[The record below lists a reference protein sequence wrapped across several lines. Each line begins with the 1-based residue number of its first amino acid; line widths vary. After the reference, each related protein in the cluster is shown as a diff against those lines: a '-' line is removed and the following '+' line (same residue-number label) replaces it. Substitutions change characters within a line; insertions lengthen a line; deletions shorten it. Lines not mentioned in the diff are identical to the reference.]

1 MSKMLAD
8 GVNWLLSRYGLEIRR
23 KYLREVVE
31 ADQRHMQIMEDV
43 RPYTLTSRE
52 RIWAL
57 MNSIDYVVNRGIEG
71 AIVECGVW
79 RGGSMMTVSKRL
91 QHHSDIRDLYLFDT
105 FEGMSEPSEFDTATG
120 HDVRKEWEQHQTSQQ
135 NEWCYAPLDEVRKN
149 VLSTGYPEARIRFI
163 KGKVED
169 TLQQPIN
176 LPEKIAVLRLD
187 TDWYESTKSELEILY
202 PRLAIGGVLIIDD
215 YGYWDGARRAVTEY
229 FATPSRGLLLNYI
242 DNTGRIAVKV

>member
-1 MSKMLAD
+1 MLVGA
-8 GVNWLLSRYGLEIRR
+8 VNRLLGFSEFEIRR
-23 KYLREVVE
+23 KHLLQVAE
-31 ADQRHMQIMEDV
+31 ADQQHMQIMEDV
-43 RPYTLTSRE
+43 RPYTLTSRD

-57 MNSIDYVVNRGIEG
+57 MNSIDYIVKRGIEG
-71 AIVECGVW
+71 SIVECGVW
-79 RGGSMMTVSKRL
+79 RGGSMMTVAKRL
-91 QHHSDIRDLYLFDT
+91 LHHNDIRDLYLFDT
-105 FEGMSEPSEFDTATG
+105 FEGMSEPSEFDTAAG
-120 HDVRKEWEQHQTSQQ
+120 HDVHKEWEQQQTSQQ
-135 NEWCYAPLDEVRKN
+135 NEWCYASLDEVCKN
-149 VLSTGYPEARIRFI
+149 VLSTGYKESRIRFI

-169 TLQQPIN
+169 TLRQPNN

-229 FATPSRGLLLNYI
+229 FSAPSRGLLLNYI